1 MNSTTNPTRPRK
13 RAFSGVTAMPTIK
26 QTMTTATIFL
36 AGFCAAAWAYGQ
48 VDHAS
53 GLICTATSFFMAALS
68 HAQPDI

>member
-1 MNSTTNPTRPRK
+1 
-13 RAFSGVTAMPTIK
+13 MPTIK

-36 AGFCAAAWAYGQ
+36 AGFCAAAWCYGQ
-48 VDHAS
+48 IDHAS